1 MRDEAEFQTEID
13 RLLSIYIQETDQSY
27 LKPLSVKIYQAHAM
41 YLTRWIKGD
50 FKPGSRKQKDI

>member
-13 RLLSIYIQETDQSY
+13 RLLAIYIQETDESY

-41 YLTRWIKGD
+41 YFVRWIKGY
-50 FKPGSRKQKDI
+50 FKPGSQKREET